1 MKKYSEEISKLYE
14 AIGFEKI
21 ESGKTYTTSKGGK
34 VYVKSIYID
43 ATNEAAEAYIDYT
56 FEEVTGEKKEETNR
70 FSEVVDLIRTL

>member
-34 VYVKSIYID
+34 VFVMSIYVD
-43 ATNEAAEAYIDYT
+43 ATNEAAEAYITYT
-56 FEEVTGEKKEETNR
+56 FEEINGEKKEETNR